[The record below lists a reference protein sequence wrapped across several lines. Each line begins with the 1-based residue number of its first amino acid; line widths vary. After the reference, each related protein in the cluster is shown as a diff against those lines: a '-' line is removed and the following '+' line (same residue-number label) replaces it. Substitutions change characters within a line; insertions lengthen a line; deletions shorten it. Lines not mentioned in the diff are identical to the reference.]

1 MTLFIEHF
9 PKKFQLLLWDL
20 LFLDKKIVLYK
31 VSIGLWLKYKKQISF
46 LEGIESFVNFTK
58 NFSLDFKDETYLKY
72 ILFIRNFEFDDDFLN
87 SERKFIIQEKIIWE
101 KNNINRIKTKKT
113 ENDELCNTNW
123 PSCIYDDSISREY
136 SDTVVYSQLNP
147 SEIIEDYFKYENSN
161 KYLNNKLYL
170 DLSNG
175 HLSYDKLNYEN
186 ILIQRRNHVCS
197 KFNKNVKYDV
207 EKR

>member
-31 VSIGLWLKYKKQISF
+31 VSIGLWQKYKNQISF

-101 KNNINRIKTKKT
+101 KNNINRIKTKKLRMM
-113 ENDELCNTNW
+113 NYAIL
-123 PSCIYDDSISREY
+123 IGQA
-136 SDTVVYSQLNP
+136 VYMMIASV
-147 SEIIEDYFKYENSN
+147 
-161 KYLNNKLYL
+161 
-170 DLSNG
+170 
-175 HLSYDKLNYEN
+175 EN
-186 ILIQRRNHVCS
+186 IVIL
-197 KFNKNVKYDV
+197 
-207 EKR
+207 

>member
-87 SERKFIIQEKIIWE
+87 SERKFIIQEKII
-101 KNNINRIKTKKT
+101 
-113 ENDELCNTNW
+113 
-123 PSCIYDDSISREY
+123 
-136 SDTVVYSQLNP
+136 
-147 SEIIEDYFKYENSN
+147 
-161 KYLNNKLYL
+161 
-170 DLSNG
+170 
-175 HLSYDKLNYEN
+175 
-186 ILIQRRNHVCS
+186 
-197 KFNKNVKYDV
+197 
-207 EKR
+207 